1 MSTML
6 IQSGT
11 LDDIADAIRS
21 KTGKVASMTPLEMPD
36 EIESISGG
44 GGQSYTIEQGQ
55 TTSTSTA
62 TASLTEGKYY
72 LFNTVYGDS
81 TFSGAKI
88 MVGDTKPIFTAT
100 GIGRT
105 GCIIKATSNT
115 VTYSRS
121 GNVSAN
127 EYTEIDVIPD
137 ADIGGMGDSWNSGTA
152 INSAKDD
159 LYFLTLG
166 DGETGNIVGADILV
180 EHELVDTVS
189 NGTRFLIVKAIGSS
203 ITLDNS
209 HSFYYRQIG
218 IIGSGGSGGASQ
230 FSASRK
236 IEGYWDGTGSTTYT
250 FDADIDNCLI
260 VLTYTRENDLTDTR
274 YTLTLAS
281 GSYSVLYD
289 SGVKHGMTTYER
301 TVILK
306 VDGIKIGD
314 TLYMYNYG
322 DFRIADVISY
332 T

>member
-44 GGQSYTIEQGQ
+44 GQSYEIEQGQ

-62 TASLTEGKYY
+62 TASLSEGKYY

-81 TFSGAKI
+81 TFSGATMI
-88 MVGDTKPIFTAT
+88 VGDTKPVFTAS

-105 GCIIKATSNT
+105 GCIIKATSST

-137 ADIGGMGDSWNSGTA
+137 ADIGGVGSVWNSGTA
-152 INSAKDD
+152 ISSIKDD

-189 NGTRFLIVKAIGSS
+189 NGTRFLIVKATGNS
-203 ITLDNS
+203 IALDNS
-209 HSFYYRQIG
+209 HTFYYRRIG
-218 IIGSGGSGGASQ
+218 I
-230 FSASRK
+230 
-236 IEGYWDGTGSTTYT
+236 
-250 FDADIDNCLI
+250 
-260 VLTYTRENDLTDTR
+260 VL
-274 YTLTLAS
+274 
-281 GSYSVLYD
+281 
-289 SGVKHGMTTYER
+289 
-301 TVILK
+301 
-306 VDGIKIGD
+306 
-314 TLYMYNYG
+314 
-322 DFRIADVISY
+322 
-332 T
+332 